1 MTSAISMPST
11 SSIATE
17 MTVMITVV
25 RRSDHQVVE
34 LSTSA

>member
-17 MTVMITVV
+17 LIVMIRVLPTSV
-25 RRSDHQVVE
+25 HQVLDV
-34 LSTSA
+34 STSW